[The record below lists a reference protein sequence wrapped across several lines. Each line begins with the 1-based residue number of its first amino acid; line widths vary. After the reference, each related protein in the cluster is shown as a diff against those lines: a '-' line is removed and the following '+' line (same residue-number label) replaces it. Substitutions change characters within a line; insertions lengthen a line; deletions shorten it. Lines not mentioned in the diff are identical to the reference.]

1 MLQRPNQLSVSLEEL
16 SCGAGTAGASLQT
29 PPRFR
34 NRCRANRATEGRL
47 PVGVC
52 LRAVWLPC
60 VRPFADAAVPAS
72 TPAPLFSPVA
82 VLSVVTLEWV
92 LGGLR

>member
-60 VRPFADAAVPAS
+60 VCPFADATVPAS